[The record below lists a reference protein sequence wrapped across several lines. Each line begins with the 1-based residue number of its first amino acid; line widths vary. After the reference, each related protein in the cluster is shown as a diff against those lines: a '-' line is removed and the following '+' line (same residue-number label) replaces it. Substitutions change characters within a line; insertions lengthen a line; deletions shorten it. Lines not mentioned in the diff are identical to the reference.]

1 MAGQQPLKL
10 FILVRIQVPEPEK
23 STELILYFSLF
34 VGEDLAE
41 PHSVRCGRSGTEA
54 PSNPSPGA

>member
-1 MAGQQPLKL
+1 
-10 FILVRIQVPEPEK
+10 
-23 STELILYFSLF
+23 